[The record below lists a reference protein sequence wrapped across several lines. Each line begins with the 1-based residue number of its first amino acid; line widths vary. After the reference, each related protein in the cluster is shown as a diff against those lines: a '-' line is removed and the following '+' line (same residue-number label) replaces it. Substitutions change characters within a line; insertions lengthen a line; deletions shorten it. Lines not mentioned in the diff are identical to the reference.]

1 MPPQT
6 TTSATRLP
14 PRKGASLRWLPFFF
28 IFLQSVL
35 YGFGD
40 PISKVAYEV
49 LPVYSLLTA
58 RYAIAL
64 VFLVLLFGRRIR
76 RGLRQTSW
84 RDWLLPSLC
93 MGGAYIA
100 GNIAL
105 ELTAATS
112 VAFLRS
118 LSTVMT
124 PLLAL
129 AFYQKPFGKKHIP
142 IQLLVIVGL
151 YLLCGLGGLSGFGW
165 GEVFSLLSALL
176 LAGSLIFGEK
186 ALDRVDPIT
195 LTSLQTAASV
205 VMALVCALLFD
216 KGIHL
221 KGAGPTVWLTI
232 VYLALLCTVAGYLLQ
247 NAALG
252 FLSSRTVA
260 LLQCFC
266 PVMTAFF
273 SRILLGETLSAAGMA
288 GAVIILVC
296 VAAETLLSDERGPEL
311 PEGEQEDTKS
321 P

>member
-1 MPPQT
+1 MPDQPT
-6 TTSATRLP
+6 PATKLP
-14 PRKGASLRWLPFFF
+14 LRKGPSLRWLPFFF
-28 IFLQSVL
+28 IFLQSAL

-40 PISKVAYEV
+40 PISKAAYEV
-49 LPVYSLLTA
+49 LPVYSLLSA

-64 VFLVLLFGRRIR
+64 GFLLLLFGRRIW
-76 RGLRQTSW
+76 RGVRAASLK
-84 RDWLLPSLC
+84 DWLAPSLC
-93 MGGAYIA
+93 MGGAYVTN
-100 GNIAL
+100 NIAL

-129 AFYQKPFGKKHIP
+129 ALYHKPFGRKHLP
-142 IQLLVIVGL
+142 IQLLVVVGL

-176 LAGSLIFGEK
+176 LAGSLIFGER

-195 LTSLQTAASV
+195 LTTLQTAASLL
-205 VMALVCALLFD
+205 MALLCALVFD
-216 KGIHL
+216 GGLYLGQATPSI
-221 KGAGPTVWLTI
+221 WMSI

-266 PVMTAFF
+266 PVMTAVF
-273 SRILLGETLSAAGMA
+273 SRLLLGEVLSIPGML
-288 GAVIILVC
+288 GAVLILLC
-296 VAAETLLSDERGPEL
+296 VAAETLLSEDEISPALTRSSAGR
-311 PEGEQEDTKS
+311 DT
-321 P
+321 